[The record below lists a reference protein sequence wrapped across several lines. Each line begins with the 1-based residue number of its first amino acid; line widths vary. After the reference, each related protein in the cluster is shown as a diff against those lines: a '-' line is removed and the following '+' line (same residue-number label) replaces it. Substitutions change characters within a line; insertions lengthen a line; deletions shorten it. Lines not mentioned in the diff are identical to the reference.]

1 MTRNLGG
8 SFGISLATTLLARRQ
23 QYHQSMLIEH
33 VGPYNSQYGDVI
45 QKMQQAFL
53 AQSASAA
60 DALHQAQAL
69 LYARVQQQA
78 AALSFIDGFWALAV
92 LFIAMVPLVLL
103 MHKPDHGAAPPPAH

>member
-1 MTRNLGG
+1 M
-8 SFGISLATTLLARRQ
+8 
-23 QYHQSMLIEH
+23 
-33 VGPYNSQYGDVI
+33 I

-78 AALSFIDGFWALAV
+78 AALSFIDAFWTLAV

-103 MHKPDHGAAPPPAH
+103 MHKPNHGAAPPPAH